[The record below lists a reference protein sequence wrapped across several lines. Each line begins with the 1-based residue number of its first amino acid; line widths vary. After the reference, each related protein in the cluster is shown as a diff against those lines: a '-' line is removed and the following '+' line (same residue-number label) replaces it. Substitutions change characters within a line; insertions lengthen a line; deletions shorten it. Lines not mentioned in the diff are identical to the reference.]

1 MGVLEQI
8 TSAFAQQCREI
19 LGGNLTGVYLH
30 GSAAMGCFNEQK
42 SDIDLL
48 VVVEKRVPD
57 ETKRRFMD
65 MVVDLNEKA
74 PEKGI
79 EMSIVRRAVCDPFVY
94 PTPFELHFSV
104 AHLDW
109 YRTDPDG
116 YVANMKGT
124 DKDLAAHMTI
134 VRERGK
140 CLCGAPVGQ
149 VFGEVPA
156 EAYFDSIRCDIAQA
170 EDDILSDPVYVVLNL
185 CRVLAYKREKLIL
198 SKAEGGRWGLEELPE
213 GYRGLVG
220 QALAGYENGTSVC
233 PDERLAAEYA
243 AYMLDEIER

>member
-1 MGVLEQI
+1 MTVLELV
-8 TSAFAQQCREI
+8 TTAFARKCREI
-19 LGGNLTGVYLH
+19 LGDNLTGVYLH
-30 GSAAMGCFNEQK
+30 GSAAMGCFNEEK

-48 VVVEKRVPD
+48 VVVEKGVPD
-57 ETKRRFMD
+57 EVKRRFMD
-65 MVVDLNEKA
+65 MVTALNKKA

-79 EMSIVRRAVCDPFVY
+79 EMSIVRREVCDPFVY
-94 PTPFELHFSV
+94 PTPFELHFSI

-109 YRTDPDG
+109 YRTDPKG
-116 YVANMKGT
+116 YIEKMKGT

-134 VRERGK
+134 VRRRGR

-149 VFGEVPA
+149 VFGEIPA
-156 EAYFDSIRCDIAQA
+156 EDYFDSIRCDIAQA
-170 EDDILSDPVYVVLNL
+170 EEDILSDPVYVVLNL

-198 SKAEGGRWGLEELPE
+198 SKAEGGRWGMEKLPE

-220 QALAGYENGTSVC
+220 QALAGYENGTPVC

-243 AYMLDEIER
+243 AYMLDEIGR